1 MRLISERVLSTKL
14 RLLFTSAERKT
25 LKLFL
30 LNFGDPDVIAYQAYE
45 ILTPWFDIE
54 TRYNQT
60 ILYET
65 TKAMQNG
72 RKSTI
77 DLINLQREPLGQLRQ
92 VDFSPEIYSNLRRQT
107 FTASQHTLN
116 RVKNNIMTILSDGY
130 QKGLGIK
137 EVERNLIK
145 EFTRLRG
152 FEAQRI
158 ARTEINSAQNMGNY
172 QTLQDFDVEYQQ
184 WWTGQDNRVR
194 ETHRELHGMITRV
207 GTIFPNGL
215 FHPGDRTGPIKEWI
229 NCRCTGVPY
238 LMPLGFMAPLGMTT
252 FYETDIIPVP
262 DFKIPEIRIKL

>member
-1 MRLISERVLSTKL
+1 MRLLAEKALSNKL
-14 RLLFTSAERKT
+14 KGLFTSAERNT
-25 LKLFL
+25 LRLFL
-30 LNFGDPDVIAYQAYE
+30 KNYGDPDIIAYQAYE

-54 TRYNQT
+54 TQYNQT

-65 TKAMQNG
+65 TKAMRNG

-107 FTASQHTLN
+107 FIASQHTLN

-130 QKGLGIK
+130 RDGLGIK

-145 EFTRLRG
+145 EFSKLKG
-152 FEAQRI
+152 YEAQRI

-172 QTLQDFDVEYQQ
+172 QTLQDFDVNYQQ
-184 WWTGQDNRVR
+184 WWTGQDARVR
-194 ETHRELHGMITRV
+194 DSHKEIHGQITRV
-207 GTIFPNGL
+207 GNAFSNGL
-215 FHPGDRTGPIKEWI
+215 LYPGDRTGPIKEWI